1 MKLIC
6 GIIMIVLSFSL
17 FANEGELIEDL
28 ITNDTYQ
35 KEMDANVDYVNKM
48 MEEKK
53 KKYLQLKEDFE
64 TREK

>member
-53 KKYLQLKEDFE
+53 
-64 TREK
+64 EKVSST